1 MSFWMDVQT
10 EELRDVFRVL
20 DKDGDGFISADDL
33 AKVEIV
39 NGVFISSKVP
49 WFNSTPFLS

>member
-39 NGVFISSKVP
+39 NGVIISSKV
-49 WFNSTPFLS
+49 T